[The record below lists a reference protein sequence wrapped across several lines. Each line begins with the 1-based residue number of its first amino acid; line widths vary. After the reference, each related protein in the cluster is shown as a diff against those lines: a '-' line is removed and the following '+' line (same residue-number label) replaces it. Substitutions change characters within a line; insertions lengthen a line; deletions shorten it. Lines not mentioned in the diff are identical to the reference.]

1 MTYNCQ
7 KLLAKKGLKS
17 VLFLVEEMYFR
28 YCAMYIIFIPLVL
41 TKIPM
46 KPLETYTISLGAH
59 QNSYETVTSTQ
70 PLVFNYFLIT
80 FVLRVPFM
88 TKTEIEGYHSF
99 RGRLKL
105 EIIIF
110 FLLTKL

>member
-1 MTYNCQ
+1 
-7 KLLAKKGLKS
+7 
-17 VLFLVEEMYFR
+17 
-28 YCAMYIIFIPLVL
+28 
-41 TKIPM
+41 M

-80 FVLRVPFM
+80 FVLHVPFM

-110 FLLTKL
+110 FSFD

>member
-1 MTYNCQ
+1 
-7 KLLAKKGLKS
+7 
-17 VLFLVEEMYFR
+17 
-28 YCAMYIIFIPLVL
+28 
-41 TKIPM
+41 M

-88 TKTEIEGYHSF
+88 TKTEIEEKVTRKKDREGEEQ
-99 RGRLKL
+99 L
-105 EIIIF
+105 
-110 FLLTKL
+110 

>member
-1 MTYNCQ
+1 
-7 KLLAKKGLKS
+7 
-17 VLFLVEEMYFR
+17 MYFS

-59 QNSYETVTSTQ
+59 QNPYETVTSTR
-70 PLVFNYFLIT
+70 PLVFYYFLIT

-88 TKTEIEGYHSF
+88 TKTEIEGYNPF
-99 RGRLKL
+99 QGKT
-105 EIIIF
+105 E
-110 FLLTKL
+110 T

>member
-1 MTYNCQ
+1 
-7 KLLAKKGLKS
+7 
-17 VLFLVEEMYFR
+17 
-28 YCAMYIIFIPLVL
+28 MYIIFIPLVL

-99 RGRLKL
+99 RGRLKR
-105 EIIIF
+105 EIIF